1 MFTEHLDFIYK
12 KSSTTRFDSDI
23 RTGRCDFKSSINLK
37 MQVNTNDDKYIHK
50 EMFDCVSDILKHQNE
65 QSKLPLFTPPCILPL
80 YVNFEAISMLC
91 IIF

>member
-12 KSSTTRFDSDI
+12 KSSTTRLS
-23 RTGRCDFKSSINLK
+23 
-37 MQVNTNDDKYIHK
+37 IHK

-65 QSKLPLFTPPCILPL
+65 QSKLPLFTLPCILPL